1 MTIRGIRST
10 NFPLLTTGLF
20 LSLFIVFSNTIFPQT
35 HSDSLSFNYKNSS
48 LKSAL
53 DSLIHQ
59 HHIVVVYQDRH
70 LKDKQTSARCSG
82 CTTEEALDTLLVEH
96 NLNWEKTG
104 NQYII
109 STPDSKEGMYT
120 IHGYVR
126 DYISG
131 ESIPYANVFFMNTST
146 GGVTN
151 QNGYFSLKAPR
162 GKHTLQVSYIGY
174 EMVRKIVTEMEN
186 TISYYLIELHPKVL
200 RGKGVTVIGGKLE
213 FMDQP
218 IKSGRISF
226 SPRHIA
232 SLPKLGET
240 DAFRSMQ
247 LLPGIHI
254 GNTGSAGLYIRGGT
268 PDQNLILLDGI
279 PIYQTDHYYGF
290 FSAINSDAVKDIQ
303 IFKGGFPAKYGG
315 RTSSVIEITGKQ
327 GSTKYKRLNVSA
339 NLLTAG
345 FTYEQP
351 LFGQGSI
358 FLAYRGSYSHY
369 YKTSLYRHIYDFL
382 TREGGSENS
391 TAISIP
397 DSTYTPNLSFSD
409 FNGKIT
415 LMPTNKDVLAF
426 SYFSG
431 KDEISRMYEFP
442 DSSSINKIE
451 DGIKW
456 NNIGASINWSHVW
469 NGISNSS
476 LLLSSSTYNSQSF
489 SESKYKLYQENLVNT
504 FIYILEDNNQIEDI
518 TIQLNNISK
527 LNSRHT
533 LEFGLLYKRYLTK
546 FISKP
551 RFSAIERS
559 LVPDRGVI
567 SSIYF
572 QDKLNTGKSFEATI
586 GLRISNYNLTG
597 DNYIEPRVS
606 FTYAF
611 TDWLT
616 LKGSAGQHTQFMHR
630 FSNNYTIG
638 GKKFVWIQSNEQL
651 KPVSS
656 QQFDIGFQHE
666 NDYWTAGVSAYQ
678 RTYNNLLNFSRLL
691 KPIDPYKV
699 LDEGPDEKNNLPIGS
714 GNSKGLELFLHKK
727 SGSLHG
733 WLSYTFGK
741 IEHFSPDLN
750 DGKTFLADH
759 DRTHEFK
766 TVAITSPGTWDIT
779 LSWIYSSG
787 MTYTPAGIPF
797 SNNYIINYTI
807 IPDDSSANRNTE
819 RLDPIQRIDLSITKH
834 LELFSSHWELG
845 FSIFN
850 LFNKKNISHTK
861 FVDSEGN
868 ILPTEVH
875 MLGIT
880 STFHIRLSL

>member
-1 MTIRGIRST
+1 M
-10 NFPLLTTGLF
+10 
-20 LSLFIVFSNTIFPQT
+20 
-35 HSDSLSFNYKNSS
+35 
-48 LKSAL
+48 
-53 DSLIHQ
+53 
-59 HHIVVVYQDRH
+59 YQDRH

-82 CTTEEALDTLLVEH
+82 CTTEEALDTLLAEH
-96 NLNWEKTG
+96 NLNWEKVG

-109 STPDSKEGMYT
+109 STPDSKEEMYT

-151 QNGYFSLKAPR
+151 QNGYFLLKAPR

-174 EMVRKIVTEMEN
+174 EMVRKIVTVMEN
-186 TISYYLIELHPKVL
+186 IISFYLIELHPTVL
-200 RGKGVTVIGGKLE
+200 RGKRVTVTGGNLE

-327 GSTKYKRLNVSA
+327 GSTKYKRLNIST
-339 NLLTAG
+339 NLLTTG

-351 LFGQGSI
+351 LFGKGSL

-369 YKTSLYRHIYDFL
+369 YKTFLYHHIYDFL
-382 TREGGSENS
+382 TNEGGSENS

-415 LMPTNKDVLAF
+415 LIPTNKDVLSF

-431 KDEISRMYEFP
+431 KDEISRMFVFP
-442 DSSSINKIE
+442 INNSIEKIE

-456 NNIGASINWSHVW
+456 NNTGASVNWSHVW
-469 NGISNSS
+469 GGMTYSS
-476 LLLSSSTYNSQSF
+476 FLLSSSIYNSYSF
-489 SESKYKLYQENLVNT
+489 SEWAYPSPLPTIELT
-504 FIYILEDNNQIEDI
+504 DDNQIEDI
-518 TIQLNNISK
+518 TIQLNNTRK
-527 LNSRHT
+527 LNNHHV
-533 LEFGLLYKRYLTK
+533 LEFGFMYKKSLTNFLPDAQVDKLLIPEWGIL
-546 FISKP
+546 
-551 RFSAIERS
+551 
-559 LVPDRGVI
+559 

-572 QDKLNTGKSFEATI
+572 QDKLNTDKPLNATI
-586 GLRISNYNLTG
+586 GFRVSNYDLTS
-597 DNYIEPRVS
+597 DYYINPRAS
-606 FTYAF
+606 LTYAF
-611 TDWLT
+611 TDWFT
-616 LKGSAGQHTQFMHR
+616 LKGSAGQYTQFLHR
-630 FSNNYTIG
+630 FSNNFMIG

-651 KPVSS
+651 RPLTS
-656 QQFDIGFQHE
+656 QQFDIEFQHE
-666 NDYWTAGVSAYQ
+666 NDYWTTGVSIYQ
-678 RTYNNLLNFSRLL
+678 RKYNNLLDFSRLVS
-691 KPIDPYKV
+691 PMHPY
-699 LDEGPDEKNNLPIGS
+699 LALSEGSDQDNLLMGS

-727 SGSLHG
+727 SGPLHG

-741 IEHFSPDLN
+741 IEHLFPELN
-750 DGKTFLADH
+750 NGKPFLADH

-766 TVAITSPGTWDIT
+766 AVAITSPGTWNIT
-779 LSWIYSSG
+779 LSCIFSSG
-787 MTYTPAGIPF
+787 KTYTPRGRKIEPGTGYVLIH
-797 SNNYIINYTI
+797 SI
-807 IPDDSSANRNTE
+807 IPEDSSANRNTE

-861 FVDSEGN
+861 FVDSDGN

-880 STFHIRLSL
+880 STFHIHLSL

>member
-1 MTIRGIRST
+1 M
-10 NFPLLTTGLF
+10 TGLF
-20 LSLFIVFSNTIFPQT
+20 LSLFIVFSNTVFTQT
-35 HSDSLSFNYKNSS
+35 YSDSLSFNYKNSS

-59 HHIVVVYQDRH
+59 HHIIVVYQDRH
-70 LKDKQTSARCSG
+70 LKDKQTSAHCSG
-82 CTTEEALDTLLVEH
+82 CAIEEALDTLLAEH
-96 NLNWEKTG
+96 NLNWEKVG

-109 STPDSKEGMYT
+109 STPDFEEEIYT
-120 IHGYVR
+120 IHGYVW
-126 DYISG
+126 DFSSG
-131 ESIPYANVFFMNTST
+131 ESIPYANVFFINTST
-146 GGVTN
+146 GDVTN
-151 QNGYFSLKAPR
+151 QNGYFSLKVPR
-162 GKHTLQVSYIGY
+162 GEHTLQISYIGY
-174 EMVRKIVTEMEN
+174 EIARKIITATLEN
-186 TISYYLIELHPKVL
+186 TISFYLIELHPTVL
-200 RGKGVTVIGGKLE
+200 RGKGVAVTGGNLE

-247 LLPGIHI
+247 LLPGIQI

-339 NLLTAG
+339 NLLTTG

-351 LFGQGSI
+351 LFGKGSL

-369 YKTSLYRHIYDFL
+369 YKTSLYHHIYDFL
-382 TREGGSENS
+382 TNEGGSENS
-391 TAISIP
+391 IAISIP

-415 LMPTNKDVLAF
+415 LMPTNKDVLSF
-426 SYFSG
+426 SCFSG
-431 KDEISRMYEFP
+431 KDEISRMFVFP
-442 DSSSINKIE
+442 INSSIEKIE

-456 NNIGASINWSHVW
+456 NNIGASVNWSHVW
-469 NGISNSS
+469 GGMTYSS
-476 LLLSSSTYNSQSF
+476 FLLSSSIYNSHSF
-489 SESKYKLYQENLVNT
+489 GKWAYPSPLSTIEL
-504 FIYILEDNNQIEDI
+504 IDDNQIEDI
-518 TIQLNNISK
+518 TIQLNNRSK

-533 LEFGLLYKRYLTK
+533 LEFGFLYKRYLTK

-551 RFSAIERS
+551 KFSAIERS
-559 LVPDRGVI
+559 LVPGRGVV

-572 QDKLNTGKSFEATI
+572 QDKLNTGKPLNATV
-586 GLRISNYNLTG
+586 GFRVSNYDLTN
-597 DNYIEPRVS
+597 DYYIDPRAS

-611 TDWLT
+611 TDWFT
-616 LKGSAGQHTQFMHR
+616 LKGSAGQYTQFLHR
-630 FSNNYTIG
+630 FSNNFMIG

-651 KPVSS
+651 KPLTS
-656 QQFDIGFQHE
+656 QQFNIEFQHE
-666 NDYWTAGVSAYQ
+666 NDYWTTGVSVYQ
-678 RTYNNLLNFSRLL
+678 RTYNNLLDFSRLVS
-691 KPIDPYKV
+691 PMHPYLV
-699 LDEGPDEKNNLPIGS
+699 LSDSSDQDNLPIGL

-727 SGSLHG
+727 SGPLHG
-733 WLSYTFGK
+733 WLSYTFGR
-741 IEHFSPDLN
+741 IEHLFSELN
-750 DGKTFLADH
+750 NGKPFLADH

-766 TVAITSPGTWDIT
+766 AVAITSPGTWDIT

-787 MTYTPAGIPF
+787 MTYTPRGREISPGTGYVLIH
-797 SNNYIINYTI
+797 SI

-819 RLDPIQRIDLSITKH
+819 RLDPIQRIDFSITKH
-834 LELFSSHWELG
+834 LELFSLHWELG

-861 FVDSEGN
+861 FVDSEEN
-868 ILPTEVH
+868 ILPAEVH

-880 STFHIRLSL
+880 STFHIHLSL

>member
-1 MTIRGIRST
+1 M
-10 NFPLLTTGLF
+10 
-20 LSLFIVFSNTIFPQT
+20 
-35 HSDSLSFNYKNSS
+35 
-48 LKSAL
+48 
-53 DSLIHQ
+53 
-59 HHIVVVYQDRH
+59 YQDRH

-82 CTTEEALDTLLVEH
+82 CTTEEALVTLLAEH
-96 NLNWEKTG
+96 NLNWEKAG

-109 STPDSKEGMYT
+109 STPDSKEEMYT

-174 EMVRKIVTEMEN
+174 EMVRKIVTVMEN
-186 TISYYLIELHPKVL
+186 IISFYLIELHPTVL
-200 RGKGVTVIGGKLE
+200 RGKRVTVTGGNLE

-327 GSTKYKRLNVSA
+327 GSTKYKRLNIST
-339 NLLTAG
+339 NLLTTG

-351 LFGQGSI
+351 LFGKGSL

-369 YKTSLYRHIYDFL
+369 YKTSLYHHIYNFL
-382 TREGGSENS
+382 TNEGGSENS

-415 LMPTNKDVLAF
+415 LIPTNKDVLSF

-431 KDEISRMYEFP
+431 KDEISRMFVFP
-442 DSSSINKIE
+442 INNSIEKIE

-456 NNIGASINWSHVW
+456 NNTGASVNWSHVW
-469 NGISNSS
+469 GGMTYSS
-476 LLLSSSTYNSQSF
+476 FLLSSSIYNSYSF
-489 SESKYKLYQENLVNT
+489 SEWAYPSPLSTIELT
-504 FIYILEDNNQIEDI
+504 DDNQIEDI

-527 LNSRHT
+527 LNSSHT
-533 LEFGLLYKRYLTK
+533 LEFGFFYNRYLTK

-551 RFSAIERS
+551 KFSAIERS
-559 LVPDRGVI
+559 LVPERGI
-567 SSIYF
+567 LSSIYF
-572 QDKLNTGKSFEATI
+572 QDKLNTDKPLNATI
-586 GLRISNYNLTG
+586 GFRVSNYDLTS
-597 DNYIEPRVS
+597 DYYINPRAS
-606 FTYAF
+606 LTYAF
-611 TDWLT
+611 TDWFT
-616 LKGSAGQHTQFMHR
+616 LKGSAGQYTQFLHR
-630 FSNNYTIG
+630 FSNNFMIG

-651 KPVSS
+651 KPVFS
-656 QQFDIGFQHE
+656 QKFNIGFQHE
-666 NDYWTAGVSAYQ
+666 NDYWTVGVS
-678 RTYNNLLNFSRLL
+678 TYYSNHNNLLDFSRLV
-691 KPIDPYKV
+691 KSTQPYKV
-699 LDEGPDEKNNLPIGS
+699 LYEGSEKDNLPVGS
-714 GNSKGLELFLHKK
+714 GNSKGLELFLHMKT
-727 SGSLHG
+727 GSIHG
-733 WLSYTFGK
+733 WLSYTFGRT
-741 IEHFSPDLN
+741 EHLFPDLN
-750 DGKTFLADH
+750 YGKPFLADH

-766 TVAITSPGTWDIT
+766 AVAIASPGTWDIT

-787 MTYTPAGIPF
+787 MAYTPRGGKID
-797 SNNYIINYTI
+797 SNESIYVLINSI

-819 RLDPIQRIDLSITKH
+819 RLDPIQRFDLSITKH
-834 LELFSSHWELG
+834 LELFSSHWEVGL
-845 FSIFN
+845 SLFN
-850 LFNKKNISHTK
+850 LFNRKNTSHTK
-861 FVDSEGN
+861 YIIDSDDS

-880 STFHIRLSL
+880 STFHIRLTL

>member
-1 MTIRGIRST
+1 MTIKGIRFT
-10 NFPLLTTGLF
+10 NFFLLKTGLF
-20 LSLFIVFSNTIFPQT
+20 LSFFLLVCNTVFPQNP
-35 HSDSLSFNYKNSS
+35 DESLSFNYKNSS

-59 HHIVVVYQDRH
+59 HHIVAVYQDRH
-70 LKDKQTSARCSG
+70 LKDKQTSAQCSG
-82 CTTEEALDTLLVEH
+82 CTIEEALDVLLAKH
-96 NLNWEKTG
+96 NLSWEKIG

-109 STPDSKEGMYT
+109 FTPDPEEEIYT
-120 IHGYVR
+120 VHGYVR

-131 ESIPYANVFFMNTST
+131 ESIPFANVFFMNTST
-146 GGVTN
+146 GDITN
-151 QNGYFSLKAPR
+151 QNGYFLLRAPR
-162 GKHTLQVSYIGY
+162 GEHTLQVSYIGY
-174 EMVRKIVTEMEN
+174 AMVRKIITATEN
-186 TISYYLIELHPKVL
+186 TLSYYLIELHPKVL
-200 RGKGVTVIGGKLE
+200 RGKGVTVIGGNLE
-213 FMDQP
+213 FMNQP

-254 GNTGSAGLYIRGGT
+254 GNTGSAGLYVRGGT

-290 FSAINSDAVKDIQ
+290 FSTVNSDAVKDIQ
-303 IFKGGFPAKYGG
+303 IYKAGFPAKYGG

-327 GSTKYKRLNVSA
+327 GSTKYKRLNISA

-351 LFGQGSI
+351 LFAQGSL

-369 YKTSLYRHIYDFL
+369 YKTFLYDHIYDFL
-382 TREGGSENS
+382 TNEAGSENS
-391 TAISIP
+391 IPMSIP

-409 FNGKIT
+409 INGKIT
-415 LMPTNKDVLAF
+415 LMLTNNDVLSF

-431 KDEISRMYEFP
+431 KDEFLRMFEFP
-442 DSSSINKIE
+442 DFSSISKIE
-451 DGIKW
+451 SGIKW
-456 NNIGASINWSHVW
+456 NNVGASISWSHVW
-469 NGISNSS
+469 SDINFSSIILSRSN
-476 LLLSSSTYNSQSF
+476 YNSRSF
-489 SESKYKLYQENLVNT
+489 SESNYKLDQGNPEDT
-504 FIYILEDNNQIEDI
+504 FTSELEDNNQIEDI
-518 TIQLNNISK
+518 TIQLNNSSK
-527 LNSRHT
+527 LNSRHS
-533 LEFGLLYKRYLTK
+533 LEFGLMYKRTFTQFFLEPSEDNNP
-546 FISKP
+546 FIPKTGEL
-551 RFSAIERS
+551 I
-559 LVPDRGVI
+559 
-567 SSIYF
+567 SIYF
-572 QDKLNTGKSFEATI
+572 QDKLNTGKPLETTI
-586 GLRISNYNLTG
+586 GLRVSNYNLTG
-597 DNYIEPRVS
+597 EYYIEPRAS

-611 TDWLT
+611 TDGFT
-616 LKGSAGQHTQFMHR
+616 LKGSAGYYKQFLHR
-630 FSNNYTIG
+630 FSNNFTIG

-678 RTYNNLLNFSRLL
+678 RRYNNLLDFSRLL
-691 KPIDPYKV
+691 KPADPYKV

-714 GNSKGLELFLHKK
+714 SNPKGLEMFLHKK

-733 WLSYTFGK
+733 WFSYTFGR
-741 IEHFSPDLN
+741 IEHLFPDLN
-750 DGKTFLADH
+750 NGKTFLAGH

-787 MTYTPAGIPF
+787 MPYTPKGRKLKSDESPYVLIY
-797 SNNYIINYTI
+797 SI
-807 IPDDSSANRNTE
+807 IPDSTERNTE
-819 RLDPIQRIDLSITKH
+819 RLGAIHRIDLSITKH
-834 LELFSSHWELG
+834 LEFLSTNMEIG

-850 LFNKKNISHTK
+850 LFNKNNVSHSK
-861 FVDSEGN
+861 FIDSGGV
-868 ILPTEVH
+868 ILPAKVN

>member
-1 MTIRGIRST
+1 M
-10 NFPLLTTGLF
+10 
-20 LSLFIVFSNTIFPQT
+20 
-35 HSDSLSFNYKNSS
+35 
-48 LKSAL
+48 
-53 DSLIHQ
+53 
-59 HHIVVVYQDRH
+59 YQDRH

-82 CTTEEALDTLLVEH
+82 CTTEEALDTLLAEH
-96 NLNWEKTG
+96 NLNWEKVG

-109 STPDSKEGMYT
+109 STPDSKEEMYT

-151 QNGYFSLKAPR
+151 QNGYFLLKAPR

-174 EMVRKIVTEMEN
+174 EMVRKIVTVMEN
-186 TISYYLIELHPKVL
+186 IISFYLIELHPTVL
-200 RGKGVTVIGGKLE
+200 RGKRVTVTGGNLE

-327 GSTKYKRLNVSA
+327 GSTKYKRLNIST
-339 NLLTAG
+339 NLLTTG

-351 LFGQGSI
+351 LFGKGSL

-369 YKTSLYRHIYDFL
+369 YKTSLYHHIYNFL
-382 TREGGSENS
+382 TNEGGSENS

-415 LMPTNKDVLAF
+415 LIPTNKDVLSF

-431 KDEISRMYEFP
+431 KDEISRMFVFP
-442 DSSSINKIE
+442 INNSIEKIE

-456 NNIGASINWSHVW
+456 NNTGASVNWSHVW
-469 NGISNSS
+469 GGMTYSS
-476 LLLSSSTYNSQSF
+476 FLLSSSIYNSYSF
-489 SESKYKLYQENLVNT
+489 SEWAYPSPLPTIELT
-504 FIYILEDNNQIEDI
+504 DDNQIEDI

-527 LNSRHT
+527 LNSSHT
-533 LEFGLLYKRYLTK
+533 LEFGFFYNRYLTK

-551 RFSAIERS
+551 KFSAIERS
-559 LVPDRGVI
+559 LVPERGI
-567 SSIYF
+567 LSSIYF
-572 QDKLNTGKSFEATI
+572 QDKLNTDKPLNATI
-586 GLRISNYNLTG
+586 GFRVSNYDLTS
-597 DNYIEPRVS
+597 DYYINPRAS
-606 FTYAF
+606 LTYAF
-611 TDWLT
+611 TDWFT
-616 LKGSAGQHTQFMHR
+616 LKGSAGQYTQFLHR
-630 FSNNYTIG
+630 FSNNFMIG

-651 KPVSS
+651 RPLTS
-656 QQFDIGFQHE
+656 QQFDIEFQHE
-666 NDYWTAGVSAYQ
+666 NDYWTTGVSVYQ
-678 RTYNNLLNFSRLL
+678 RTYNNLLDFSRLVS
-691 KPIDPYKV
+691 PMHPYLV
-699 LDEGPDEKNNLPIGS
+699 LSDSSDQDNLPIGL

-727 SGSLHG
+727 SGPLHG
-733 WLSYTFGK
+733 WLSYTFGR
-741 IEHFSPDLN
+741 IEHLFSELN
-750 DGKTFLADH
+750 NGKPFLADH

-766 TVAITSPGTWDIT
+766 AVAITSPGTWNIT
-779 LSWIYSSG
+779 LSCIFSSG
-787 MTYTPAGIPF
+787 KTYTPRGRKIEPGTGYVLIH
-797 SNNYIINYTI
+797 SI
-807 IPDDSSANRNTE
+807 IPEDSSANRNTE

-861 FVDSEGN
+861 FVDSEEN
-868 ILPTEVH
+868 ILPAEVH

-880 STFHIRLSL
+880 STFHIHLSL

>member
-1 MTIRGIRST
+1 M
-10 NFPLLTTGLF
+10 
-20 LSLFIVFSNTIFPQT
+20 
-35 HSDSLSFNYKNSS
+35 
-48 LKSAL
+48 
-53 DSLIHQ
+53 
-59 HHIVVVYQDRH
+59 YQDRH

-151 QNGYFSLKAPR
+151 QNGYFSLKSPR
-162 GKHTLQVSYIGY
+162 GEHTLQVSYIGY
-174 EMVRKIVTEMEN
+174 EMVRKIVTAMEN

-200 RGKGVTVIGGKLE
+200 RGKGVTVIGGNLE

-327 GSTKYKRLNVSA
+327 GSTKYKRLNIST
-339 NLLTAG
+339 NLLTTG

-369 YKTSLYRHIYDFL
+369 YKTFLYDHIYDFL
-382 TREGGSENS
+382 TNEGGSENS

-397 DSTYTPNLSFSD
+397 DSTYTPDLSFSD
-409 FNGKIT
+409 FNGTIT
-415 LMPTNKDVLAF
+415 LMPTNKDVLSF
-426 SYFSG
+426 SYFAG
-431 KDEISRMYEFP
+431 KDEISRMFVFP
-442 DSSSINKIE
+442 INSSMEKIE

-456 NNIGASINWSHVW
+456 NNTGISLNWSHIW
-469 NGISNSS
+469 TGMTYSS
-476 LLLSSSTYNSQSF
+476 LLLSSSIYSNYSF
-489 SESKYKLYQENLVNT
+489 SEWVYADADPPLIKQQ
-504 FIYILEDNNQIEDI
+504 IEDNQIEDL
-518 TIQLNNISK
+518 TAQLNNKTKI
-527 LNSRHT
+527 NSRHT
-533 LEFGLLYKRYLTK
+533 LEYGFAYKRSLTN
-546 FISKP
+546 FLNEDL
-551 RFSAIERS
+551 SANDRL
-559 LVPDRGVI
+559 LVPKMGI
-567 SSIYF
+567 LSSIYF
-572 QDKLNTGKSFEATI
+572 QDKLKIDKHLRTTI
-586 GLRISNYNLTG
+586 GIRLSNYDLTG
-597 DNYIEPRVS
+597 RHYIEPRAS
-606 FTYAF
+606 FTYAL
-611 TDWLT
+611 TDLFT
-616 LKGSAGQHTQFMHR
+616 LKGSAGQYTQFMHR
-630 FSNNYTIG
+630 FSNNFTIG
-638 GKKFVWIQSNEQL
+638 GKKFVWIQSNKQL
-651 KPVSS
+651 KPISS
-656 QQFDIGFQHE
+656 QQFNIGFQRE
-666 NDYWTAGVSAYQ
+666 NDYWNASVSIYQ
-678 RTYNNLLNFSRLL
+678 HKHNNLLNFSRLA
-691 KPIDPYKV
+691 KPIQTYIA
-699 LDEGPDEKNNLPIGS
+699 LDDEENNEENNIPIGS

-727 SGSLHG
+727 SGPLHG
-733 WLSYTFGK
+733 WFSYTFGR
-741 IEHFSPDLN
+741 IEHLFPELN
-750 DGKTFLADH
+750 NGETFLADH

-766 TVAITSPGTWDIT
+766 AVAITSPGTWDIA

-787 MTYTPAGIPF
+787 MTYTSKGR
-797 SNNYIINYTI
+797 IIETSLVYDYVFINSI

-819 RLDPIQRIDLSITKH
+819 RLGAIQRIDLSITKH
-834 LELFSSHWELG
+834 LKLFSSHWELG

-880 STFHIRLSL
+880 PTFHIRLSL

>member
-1 MTIRGIRST
+1 M
-10 NFPLLTTGLF
+10 TGLF

-59 HHIVVVYQDRH
+59 HHIIVVYQDRH
-70 LKDKQTSARCSG
+70 LKDKQTSTRCSG
-82 CTTEEALDTLLVEH
+82 CTTEEVLDALLAEH
-96 NLNWEKTG
+96 NLNWEKVG

-109 STPDSKEGMYT
+109 STQDSKEEMYA

-151 QNGYFSLKAPR
+151 QSGYFSLKAPR

-174 EMVRKIVTEMEN
+174 KMVRKIVTAMEN

-200 RGKGVTVIGGKLE
+200 RGQGVTVTGGNLE

-351 LFGQGSI
+351 LLGRGSL

-369 YKTSLYRHIYDFL
+369 YKTFLYHHIYDFL
-382 TREGGSENS
+382 TNEGGSENS
-391 TAISIP
+391 TAVSIS
-397 DSTYTPNLSFSD
+397 DSTHTPNLSFSD

-533 LEFGLLYKRYLTK
+533 LEFGFMYKRCLTK
-546 FISKP
+546 FLTEFSFLTGDGFSTPEIGEISESGKQ
-551 RFSAIERS
+551 
-559 LVPDRGVI
+559 

-572 QDKLNTGKSFEATI
+572 QDQLSIGKFFKTTI
-586 GLRISNYNLTG
+586 GLRISKYNLTG
-597 DNYIEPRVS
+597 DNYIDPRAS
-606 FTYAF
+606 ITYAF
-611 TDWLT
+611 TDQFT
-616 LKGSAGQHTQFMHR
+616 LKGSAGQYTQFLHR
-630 FSNNYTIG
+630 FSNNYMIG

-651 KPVSS
+651 KPISS
-656 QQFDIGFQHE
+656 RQFDIEFQHE
-666 NDYWTAGVSAYQ
+666 NDYWTAGVS
-678 RTYNNLLNFSRLL
+678 TYYRKHNNLLDFSLL
-691 KPIDPYKV
+691 VKPMDPYKV
-699 LDEGPDEKNNLPIGS
+699 LDEGSEKDNLPIGS

-727 SGSLHG
+727 TGSIHG
-733 WLSYTFGK
+733 WLSYTFGRT
-741 IEHFSPDLN
+741 EHLFPDLN
-750 DGKTFLADH
+750 NGKPFFSDY

-787 MTYTPAGIPF
+787 MTYTPGGIPF

-861 FVDSEGN
+861 FVDSEEN
-868 ILPTEVH
+868 IVPTEVH

-880 STFHIRLSL
+880 STFYIHLSL

>member
-1 MTIRGIRST
+1 
-10 NFPLLTTGLF
+10 
-20 LSLFIVFSNTIFPQT
+20 
-35 HSDSLSFNYKNSS
+35 
-48 LKSAL
+48 
-53 DSLIHQ
+53 
-59 HHIVVVYQDRH
+59 VYQDRH
-70 LKDKQTSARCSG
+70 LKDKQTSTRCSG
-82 CTTEEALDTLLVEH
+82 CTTEEALDALLTEH
-96 NLNWEKTG
+96 NLNWEKIG

-109 STPDSKEGMYT
+109 STPDSKEEMYA

-174 EMVRKIVTEMEN
+174 EMVRKIVTAMEN
-186 TISYYLIELHPKVL
+186 TISFYFIELHPTVL
-200 RGKGVTVIGGKLE
+200 RGKGVTVTGGNLE

-226 SPRHIA
+226 SPRHIT

-254 GNTGSAGLYIRGGT
+254 GNTGSAGLYVRGGT

-303 IFKGGFPAKYGG
+303 IYKGGFPAKYGG

-351 LFGQGSI
+351 LLGRGSL

-369 YKTSLYRHIYDFL
+369 YKTFLYHHIYDFL
-382 TREGGSENS
+382 TNEGGSENS
-391 TAISIP
+391 TAISIS

-415 LMPTNKDVLAF
+415 LMPTNKDVLSF

-456 NNIGASINWSHVW
+456 NNIGASINWSHIW
-469 NGISNSS
+469 TGMTYSS
-476 LLLSSSTYNSQSF
+476 LLLSSSLYNSYSF
-489 SESKYKLYQENLVNT
+489 SEWVYSLPIDPIELM
-504 FIYILEDNNQIEDI
+504 DDNQIKDI
-518 TIQLNNISK
+518 TIQLNNTSK

-533 LEFGLLYKRYLTK
+533 LEFGFLYKRYLTK
-546 FISKP
+546 F
-551 RFSAIERS
+551 
-559 LVPDRGVI
+559 LPDNQIDKFLIPEMGI
-567 SSIYF
+567 LSSIYF
-572 QDKLNTGKSFEATI
+572 QDQLNIGKIFETTI
-586 GLRISNYNLTG
+586 GLRISNYSLTN
-597 DNYIEPRVS
+597 DHYIEPRAS
-606 FTYAF
+606 FTYTF
-611 TDWLT
+611 TDWFT
-616 LKGSAGQHTQFMHR
+616 LKGSAGQYTQFLHR
-630 FSNNYTIG
+630 FSNNFTIG
-638 GKKFVWIQSNEQL
+638 GKKFAWIQSNEQL
-651 KPVSS
+651 KPISS
-656 QQFDIGFQHE
+656 RQFNIGFQHE
-666 NDYWTAGVSAYQ
+666 NDYWTASVSTYQ
-678 RTYNNLLNFSRLL
+678 HKYNNLLDFSRLV
-691 KPIDPYKV
+691 KPIQTYGA
-699 LDEGPDEKNNLPIGS
+699 LDNGSEKDNLPIGS

-727 SGSLHG
+727 SGPLHG
-733 WLSYTFGK
+733 WLSYTFGR
-741 IEHFSPDLN
+741 IEHSFPDLN
-750 DGKTFLADH
+750 SGKSFLADH

-766 TVAITSPGTWDIT
+766 AVAITSPGDWDIT
-779 LSWIYSSG
+779 LSWIFSSG
-787 MTYTPAGIPF
+787 MTYTPRGEKIKDRPYVYVLIY
-797 SNNYIINYTI
+797 SI
-807 IPDDSSANRNTE
+807 IPEDSSANRNTE

-880 STFHIRLSL
+880 STFHIRFSL

>member
-20 LSLFIVFSNTIFPQT
+20 LSLFIVFSNTVFPQT
-35 HSDSLSFNYKNSS
+35 HSDSLSFNYKNSP

-53 DSLIHQ
+53 NSLIHQ

-82 CTTEEALDTLLVEH
+82 CTTEEALDTLLAEH
-96 NLNWEKTG
+96 NLNWEKVG

-109 STPDSKEGMYT
+109 STPDSKEEMYT

-146 GGVTN
+146 GGITN
-151 QNGYFSLKAPR
+151 QNGYFLLKAPR

-174 EMVRKIVTEMEN
+174 EMVRKIVTVMEN
-186 TISYYLIELHPKVL
+186 IISFYLIELHPTVL
-200 RGKGVTVIGGKLE
+200 RGKRVTVTGGNLE

-327 GSTKYKRLNVSA
+327 GSTKYKRLNIST
-339 NLLTAG
+339 NLLTTG

-351 LFGQGSI
+351 LFGKGSL

-369 YKTSLYRHIYDFL
+369 YKTSLYHHIYDFL
-382 TREGGSENS
+382 TNEGGSENS

-415 LMPTNKDVLAF
+415 LIPTNKDVLSF

-431 KDEISRMYEFP
+431 KDEISRMFVFP
-442 DSSSINKIE
+442 INNSIEKIE

-456 NNIGASINWSHVW
+456 NNTGASVNWSHVW
-469 NGISNSS
+469 GGMTYSS
-476 LLLSSSTYNSQSF
+476 FLLSSSIYNSYSF
-489 SESKYKLYQENLVNT
+489 SEWAYPSPLPTIELT
-504 FIYILEDNNQIEDI
+504 DDNQIEDI

-527 LNSRHT
+527 LNSSHT
-533 LEFGLLYKRYLTK
+533 LEFGFIYKRYLTK

-551 RFSAIERS
+551 KFSAIERS
-559 LVPDRGVI
+559 LVPERGI
-567 SSIYF
+567 LSSIYF
-572 QDKLNTGKSFEATI
+572 QDKLNTDKPLNATI
-586 GLRISNYNLTG
+586 GFRVSNYDLTS
-597 DNYIEPRVS
+597 DYYINPRGS
-606 FTYAF
+606 LTYAF
-611 TDWLT
+611 TDWFT
-616 LKGSAGQHTQFMHR
+616 LKGSAGQYTQFLHR
-630 FSNNYTIG
+630 FSNNFMIG

-651 KPVSS
+651 RPLTS
-656 QQFDIGFQHE
+656 QQFDIEFQHE
-666 NDYWTAGVSAYQ
+666 NDYWTTGVSIYQ
-678 RTYNNLLNFSRLL
+678 RKYNNLLDFSRLVS
-691 KPIDPYKV
+691 PMHPY
-699 LDEGPDEKNNLPIGS
+699 LALSEGSDQDNLLMGS

-727 SGSLHG
+727 SGPLHG

-741 IEHFSPDLN
+741 IEHLFPELN
-750 DGKTFLADH
+750 NGKPFLADH

-766 TVAITSPGTWDIT
+766 AVAITSPGTWNIT
-779 LSWIYSSG
+779 LSCIFSSG
-787 MTYTPAGIPF
+787 KTYTPRGRKIEPGTGYVLIH
-797 SNNYIINYTI
+797 SI
-807 IPDDSSANRNTE
+807 IPEDSSANRNTE

-861 FVDSEGN
+861 FVDSDGN

-880 STFHIRLSL
+880 STFHIHLSL

>member
-20 LSLFIVFSNTIFPQT
+20 LSLFIVFSNTVFPQT

-70 LKDKQTSARCSG
+70 LKNKQTSGRCSG
-82 CTTEEALDTLLVEH
+82 CTIEEALDTLLAEH
-96 NLNWEKTG
+96 NLNWEKIG

-109 STPDSKEGMYT
+109 STPDSKEEMYA

-174 EMVRKIVTEMEN
+174 EMVRKIVTAMEN

-200 RGKGVTVIGGKLE
+200 RGKGVTVTGGKLE

-351 LFGQGSI
+351 LFGKGSL

-369 YKTSLYRHIYDFL
+369 YKTFLYDHIYNFL
-382 TREGGSENS
+382 TNESGSENS
-391 TAISIP
+391 TTISNP
-397 DSTYTPNLSFSD
+397 TSTYTPDLSFSD

-415 LMPTNKDVLAF
+415 LMPTNKDVLSF

-431 KDEISRMYEFP
+431 KDEISRMFDFP
-442 DSSSINKIE
+442 FNSSIKKIE

-456 NNIGASINWSHVW
+456 NNTGASIKWAHIW
-469 NGISNSS
+469 AGMTYSS
-476 LLLSSSTYNSQSF
+476 LLLSSSIYNSYSF
-489 SESKYKLYQENLVNT
+489 SEWVYSSLPDDPIEL
-504 FIYILEDNNQIEDI
+504 IDDNQIKDM
-518 TIQLNNISK
+518 TIQFNNINKLNNF
-527 LNSRHT
+527 HA
-533 LEFGLLYKRYLTK
+533 LEFGFIYKQSLTNFLPDAQVDSLL
-546 FISKP
+546 IP
-551 RFSAIERS
+551 E
-559 LVPDRGVI
+559 RGVLN
-567 SSIYF
+567 SIYF

-651 KPVSS
+651 RPLTS
-656 QQFDIGFQHE
+656 QQFNIGFQHE
-666 NDYWTAGVSAYQ
+666 NNYWTAGVS
-678 RTYNNLLNFSRLL
+678 TYYRKHNNLLDFSRLV
-691 KPIDPYKV
+691 KSIQPYKV
-699 LDEGPDEKNNLPIGS
+699 LDADTVKINLPIGS

-727 SGSLHG
+727 SGPIYG
-733 WLSYTFGK
+733 WFSYTFGR
-741 IEHFSPDLN
+741 IEHLFPDLN
-750 DGKTFLADH
+750 NGKPFLADH

-766 TVAITSPGTWDIT
+766 AVTITSPGDWDIT

-787 MTYTPAGIPF
+787 MTYTPKGRKIK
-797 SNNYIINYTI
+797 SNESPYVLVYSI
-807 IPDDSSANRNTE
+807 IPEDSSANRNTE

-834 LELFSSHWELG
+834 LKLFSSHWEVGL
-845 FSIFN
+845 SLFN
-850 LFNKKNISHTK
+850 LFNRKNASHTK
-861 FVDSEGN
+861 YIIDSDDS
-868 ILPTEVH
+868 IFPTEVH

>member
-1 MTIRGIRST
+1 M
-10 NFPLLTTGLF
+10 
-20 LSLFIVFSNTIFPQT
+20 
-35 HSDSLSFNYKNSS
+35 
-48 LKSAL
+48 
-53 DSLIHQ
+53 
-59 HHIVVVYQDRH
+59 YQDRH

-82 CTTEEALDTLLVEH
+82 CTTEEALDTLLAEH
-96 NLNWEKTG
+96 NLNWEKVG

-109 STPDSKEGMYT
+109 STPDSKEEMYT

-151 QNGYFSLKAPR
+151 QNGYFLLKAPR

-174 EMVRKIVTEMEN
+174 EMVRKIVTVMEN
-186 TISYYLIELHPKVL
+186 IISFYLIELHPTVL
-200 RGKGVTVIGGKLE
+200 RGKRVTVTGGNLE

-327 GSTKYKRLNVSA
+327 GSTKYKRLNIST
-339 NLLTAG
+339 NLLTTG

-351 LFGQGSI
+351 LFGKGSL

-369 YKTSLYRHIYDFL
+369 YKTSLYHHIYDFL
-382 TREGGSENS
+382 TNEGGSENS

-415 LMPTNKDVLAF
+415 LIPTNKDVLSF

-431 KDEISRMYEFP
+431 KDEISRMFVFP
-442 DSSSINKIE
+442 INNSIEKIE

-456 NNIGASINWSHVW
+456 NNTGASVNWSHVW
-469 NGISNSS
+469 GGMTYSS
-476 LLLSSSTYNSQSF
+476 FLLSSSIYNSYSF
-489 SESKYKLYQENLVNT
+489 SEWAYPSPLPTIELT
-504 FIYILEDNNQIEDI
+504 DDNQIEDI

-527 LNSRHT
+527 LNSSHT
-533 LEFGLLYKRYLTK
+533 LEFGFFYNRYLTK

-551 RFSAIERS
+551 KFSAIERS
-559 LVPDRGVI
+559 LVPERGI
-567 SSIYF
+567 LSSIYF
-572 QDKLNTGKSFEATI
+572 QDKLNTDKPLNATI
-586 GLRISNYNLTG
+586 GFRVSNYDLTS
-597 DNYIEPRVS
+597 DYYINPRAS

-611 TDWLT
+611 TDWFT
-616 LKGSAGQHTQFMHR
+616 LKGSAGQYTQFLHR
-630 FSNNYTIG
+630 FSNNFMIG

-651 KPVSS
+651 RPLTS
-656 QQFDIGFQHE
+656 QQFDIEFQHE
-666 NDYWTAGVSAYQ
+666 NDYWTTGVSIYQ
-678 RTYNNLLNFSRLL
+678 RKYNNLLDFSRLVS
-691 KPIDPYKV
+691 PMHPY
-699 LDEGPDEKNNLPIGS
+699 LALSEGSDQDNLLMGS

-727 SGSLHG
+727 SGPLHG

-741 IEHFSPDLN
+741 IEHLFPELN
-750 DGKTFLADH
+750 NGKPFLADH

-766 TVAITSPGTWDIT
+766 AVAITSPGTWNIT
-779 LSWIYSSG
+779 LSCIFSSG
-787 MTYTPAGIPF
+787 KTYTPRGRKIEPGTGYVLIH
-797 SNNYIINYTI
+797 SI
-807 IPDDSSANRNTE
+807 IPEDSSANRNTE

-861 FVDSEGN
+861 FVDSDGN

-880 STFHIRLSL
+880 STFHIHLSL

>member
-1 MTIRGIRST
+1 
-10 NFPLLTTGLF
+10 
-20 LSLFIVFSNTIFPQT
+20 
-35 HSDSLSFNYKNSS
+35 
-48 LKSAL
+48 
-53 DSLIHQ
+53 
-59 HHIVVVYQDRH
+59 VYQDRH
-70 LKDKQTSARCSG
+70 LKDKQTSTRCSG
-82 CTTEEALDTLLVEH
+82 CTTEEVLDALLAEH
-96 NLNWEKTG
+96 NLNWEKVG

-109 STPDSKEGMYT
+109 SIQDSKEEMYA

-174 EMVRKIVTEMEN
+174 KMVRKIVTAMEN

-200 RGKGVTVIGGKLE
+200 RGKGVIVTGGNLE

-369 YKTSLYRHIYDFL
+369 YKTSLYHHIYDFL
-382 TREGGSENS
+382 TKEGGSENS
-391 TAISIP
+391 TAISNP
-397 DSTYTPNLSFSD
+397 TSTYTPDLSFSD
-409 FNGKIT
+409 FNGKVTFI
-415 LMPTNKDVLAF
+415 PSNKDVISF

-431 KDEISRMYEFP
+431 KDKISRMFDFP
-442 DSSSINKIE
+442 FNSSIKKIE

-456 NNIGASINWSHVW
+456 NNIGTSLNWSHIW
-469 NGISNSS
+469 SGTIYSTA
-476 LLLSSSTYNSQSF
+476 LLSRSIYDIHSF
-489 SESKYKLYQENLVNT
+489 SEREYKIGIEDEVILDTLNLT
-504 FIYILEDNNQIEDI
+504 DDNQIEDI
-518 TIQLNNISK
+518 TIQF
-527 LNSRHT
+527 NSLYKVNSTHS
-533 LEFGLLYKRYLTK
+533 LEFGFIYKRSFTQFFLELSEDNSP
-546 FISKP
+546 FIPKTGK
-551 RFSAIERS
+551 
-559 LVPDRGVI
+559 L

-572 QDKLNTGKSFEATI
+572 QDKLNTGKPLEATI
-586 GLRISNYNLTG
+586 GLRLSNYNLTG
-597 DNYIEPRVS
+597 EHYIEPRAS

-611 TDWLT
+611 TDWFS
-616 LKGSAGQHTQFMHR
+616 LKGSVGQYTQFLHR
-630 FSNNYTIG
+630 FSNNFTIG

-666 NDYWTAGVSAYQ
+666 NDYWTAGVSAYH
-678 RTYNNLLNFSRLL
+678 RTYNNLLDFSRLL

-699 LDEGPDEKNNLPIGS
+699 LDEGPGEKNNLPISS

-787 MTYTPAGIPF
+787 MTYTPKGRKIK
-797 SNNYIINYTI
+797 SNESPYVLVYSI
-807 IPDDSSANRNTE
+807 IPEDSSANRNTE

-850 LFNKKNISHTK
+850 LFNKKNISHAK

>member
-1 MTIRGIRST
+1 M
-10 NFPLLTTGLF
+10 
-20 LSLFIVFSNTIFPQT
+20 
-35 HSDSLSFNYKNSS
+35 
-48 LKSAL
+48 
-53 DSLIHQ
+53 
-59 HHIVVVYQDRH
+59 YQDRH

-82 CTTEEALDTLLVEH
+82 CTTEEALDTLLAEH
-96 NLNWEKTG
+96 NLNWEKVG

-109 STPDSKEGMYT
+109 STPDSKEEMYT

-174 EMVRKIVTEMEN
+174 EMVRKIVTVMEN
-186 TISYYLIELHPKVL
+186 IISFYLIELHPTVL
-200 RGKGVTVIGGKLE
+200 RGKRVTVTGGNLE

-327 GSTKYKRLNVSA
+327 GSTKYKRLNIST
-339 NLLTAG
+339 NLLTTG

-351 LFGQGSI
+351 LFGKGSL

-382 TREGGSENS
+382 TNEGGSENS

-415 LMPTNKDVLAF
+415 LIPTNKDVLSF

-431 KDEISRMYEFP
+431 KDEISRMFVFP
-442 DSSSINKIE
+442 INNSIEKIE

-456 NNIGASINWSHVW
+456 NNTGASVNWSHVW
-469 NGISNSS
+469 GGMTYSS
-476 LLLSSSTYNSQSF
+476 FLLSSSIYNSYSF
-489 SESKYKLYQENLVNT
+489 SEWAYPSPLPTIELT
-504 FIYILEDNNQIEDI
+504 DDNQIEDI

-527 LNSRHT
+527 LNSSHT
-533 LEFGLLYKRYLTK
+533 LEFGFFYNRYLTK

-551 RFSAIERS
+551 KFSAIERS
-559 LVPDRGVI
+559 LVPERGI
-567 SSIYF
+567 LSSIYF
-572 QDKLNTGKSFEATI
+572 QDKLNTDKPLNATI
-586 GLRISNYNLTG
+586 GFRVSNYDLTS
-597 DNYIEPRVS
+597 DYYINPRAS
-606 FTYAF
+606 LTYAF
-611 TDWLT
+611 TDWFT
-616 LKGSAGQHTQFMHR
+616 LKGSAGQYTQFLHR
-630 FSNNYTIG
+630 FSNNFMIG

-651 KPVSS
+651 RPLTS
-656 QQFDIGFQHE
+656 QQFDIEFQHE
-666 NDYWTAGVSAYQ
+666 NDYWTTGVSIYQ
-678 RTYNNLLNFSRLL
+678 RKYNNLLDFSRLVS
-691 KPIDPYKV
+691 PMHPY
-699 LDEGPDEKNNLPIGS
+699 LALSEGSDQDNLLMGS

-727 SGSLHG
+727 SGPLHG
-733 WLSYTFGK
+733 WFSYTFGR
-741 IEHFSPDLN
+741 IEHLFPDLN
-750 DGKTFLADH
+750 NGKPFLADH

-766 TVAITSPGTWDIT
+766 AVAITSPGTWNIT
-779 LSWIYSSG
+779 LSCIFSSG
-787 MTYTPAGIPF
+787 KTYTPRGRKIEPGTGYVLIH
-797 SNNYIINYTI
+797 SI
-807 IPDDSSANRNTE
+807 IPEDSSANRNTE

-861 FVDSEGN
+861 FVDSDGN

-880 STFHIRLSL
+880 STFHIHLSL